1 MTDSALYLAV
11 WGAWAALHSLT
22 MSSWAKGLAAR
33 LLGPRFAFYRLG
45 FTALSLATFGL
56 AALLAPR
63 LAPGLAEDWVGPLYG
78 ARGWTAALLW
88 AVRLAGLGFFAWTCR
103 YVDLGEFIGLRQ
115 ARDYPTGRV
124 DRDGE
129 VAGPR
134 QLVRTGPHALVRH
147 PMYLAGTVI
156 LFADPAM
163 TLEKLLFACFALAY
177 FLVGS
182 RFEETRLITTFG
194 EEYRDYQR
202 VVPRIWP
209 CAWPRLPGRFGRK

>member
-1 MTDSALYLAV
+1 MADAALYLAV
-11 WGAWAALHSLT
+11 WCAWAALHSLS
-22 MSSWAKGLAAR
+22 MSPWAKGLAAR
-33 LLGPRFAFYRLG
+33 GLGPRFAFYRLG
-45 FTALSLATFGL
+45 FTALSLASFGL

-63 LAPGLAEDWVGPLYG
+63 LPHPLYQ
-78 ARGWTAALLW
+78 AQGWAAALLW
-88 AVRLAGLGFFAWTCR
+88 AVRLAGAAFFAWTCR
-103 YVDLGEFIGLRQ
+103 FVDLGEFVGLRQ

-147 PMYLAGTVI
+147 PMYLAGAAI

-182 RFEETRLITTFG
+182 RFEEARLIAAFG
-194 EEYRDYQR
+194 QEYRDYQR
-202 VVPRIWP
+202 EVPRL
-209 CAWPRLPGRFGRK
+209 WPRLPGRSGRN